1 MKSADMIA
9 KIDEL
14 IKGPVYHIDI
24 FPCTV
29 HPKHDNRCVE
39 VEKFFQHNRKEI
51 DKKFVNILLK
61 LYCYYDFCVSAWVS
75 KHEVFENPDLDRLI
89 SLIEHCFEGE
99 WEARDYINIVLPELN
114 LIRVASPSPTST
126 KCTSNA
132 DLLIF
137 DISGFNLSHI
147 SKYPLIINV
156 SNKNIVK
163 HPYIISLSTVF
174 LFNILHHMFVY
185 FKFSNLFFDNFTIN
199 KVFNTIHF
207 KNSSVVSFHNHF
219 INIIKFS

>member
-99 WEARDYINIVLPELN
+99 WEARDYINIVLPECNSMIILNGDDLYMGVYHPNESLKN
-114 LIRVASPSPTST
+114 LILELAQSE
-126 KCTSNA
+126 
-132 DLLIF
+132 
-137 DISGFNLSHI
+137 G
-147 SKYPLIINV
+147 
-156 SNKNIVK
+156 
-163 HPYIISLSTVF
+163 
-174 LFNILHHMFVY
+174 
-185 FKFSNLFFDNFTIN
+185 LFFHKISADG
-199 KVFNTIHF
+199 
-207 KNSSVVSFHNHF
+207 
-219 INIIKFS
+219 